1 MTVRS
6 ERRTLILIAV
16 IGLALRLLATP
27 FPGHKYDVRAF
38 LSWSEW
44 LARNP
49 LSAFYATDHAT
60 PPDHLPGDLLVFAG
74 IGRAALA
81 MAPGFD
87 FTSWYADLLMRLVP
101 MLADIGLGLLVYVF
115 ARRQTDARTALIAA
129 AVMIFNP
136 GLYTTSAVWGQ
147 WDSFAALLLMGALLL
162 ALRGRTVTIWP
173 LLTYLVLIKPQFIVF
188 GILILL
194 YLARQAMSQMRDGR
208 SGAAPFRSSG
218 AAISPPGRRSTQ
230 GRPRP
235 LRDLGHA
242 STFVRLGRDLAIG
255 GVLSV
260 LVFVLVCFPFDV
272 GFPLQSGMRWSI
284 LDRVSFAVNRYDDIT
299 LGAQNIWAL
308 LGKHLGDPDGAALM
322 TGITYEQAGRVLLA
336 LGLALAVVTVLTI
349 RPPEWALLGA
359 SFTAAMSIYGF
370 PTRVH
375 ERYMLPALV
384 LLLFMWPL
392 VPRLLPVAI
401 GLSLTFTCSLVMA
414 MWWEEFWHLD
424 SIDMALAAINLALFG
439 WAVAEIV
446 RRGRER
452 GREAAPAG
460 APGVYPSSGTY
471 LP

>member
-1 MTVRS
+1 MTARS
-6 ERRTLILIAV
+6 ERRALILIAV

-81 MAPGFD
+81 VAPGFD

-115 ARRQTDARTALIAA
+115 ARQRTDARTALIAA

-136 GLYTTSAVWGQ
+136 GLFTTSAVWGQ
-147 WDSFAALLLMGALLL
+147 WDSFAVLLLMGALLL
-162 ALRGRTVTIWP
+162 ALLGRTVTIWP
-173 LLTYLVLIKPQFIVF
+173 LLTYLVLIKPQFVVF

-194 YLARQAMSQMRDGR
+194 YLAREAMSQTSDGR
-208 SGAAPFRSSG
+208 SGSASFRSSG
-218 AAISPPGRRSTQ
+218 AAISTFGRWSTQ
-230 GRPRP
+230 GRP
-235 LRDLGHA
+235 LRGVG
-242 STFVRLGRDLAIG
+242 TFGRLARDIVVG

-260 LVFVLVCFPFDV
+260 LVFLVVCFPFDV
-272 GFPLQSGMRWSI
+272 GFPLQGGMRWSI

-308 LGKHLGDPDGAALM
+308 LGKHLGDPDSAALM
-322 TGITYEQAGRVLLA
+322 AGISYEQAGRALLA
-336 LGLALAVVTVLTI
+336 LGLALAVVAVLTVS
-349 RPPEWALLGA
+349 PPEWALLGA
-359 SFTAAMSIYGF
+359 SFVAAMSIYGF

-375 ERYMLPALV
+375 ERYMLPAIV

-392 VPRLLPVAI
+392 APRLLPAAI

-424 SIDMALAAINLALFG
+424 AIDMALAAINLVLFG

-452 GREAAPAG
+452 GRKVAPVG
-460 APGVYPSSGTY
+460 APGVYSSSGTY

>member
-1 MTVRS
+1 MTARS

-27 FPGHKYDVRAF
+27 FPGHKYDVCAF

-44 LARNP
+44 LARNR
-49 LSAFYATDHAT
+49 LGDFYATNHAT

-81 MAPGFD
+81 VAPGFD

-115 ARRQTDARTALIAA
+115 VRRRTGTRTALLAA
-129 AVMIFNP
+129 AVVILNP
-136 GLYTTSAVWGQ
+136 GLFTTSAVWGQ

-173 LLTYLVLIKPQFIVF
+173 LLTYLVLNKPQFVVF
-188 GILILL
+188 AILILL
-194 YLARQAMSQMRDGR
+194 YLVRQAMSPMPAGR
-208 SGAAPFRSSG
+208 IGVTPFRSSG
-218 AAISPPGRRSTQ
+218 AAISTSGRWSTQ
-230 GRPRP
+230 GRP
-235 LRDLGHA
+235 LRGCRQGPSVA
-242 STFVRLGRDLAIG
+242 SLARDIVVG

-260 LVFVLVCFPFDV
+260 LVFVVVCFPFDV
-272 GFPLQSGMRWSI
+272 GFPLQGGMRWSI

-308 LGKHLGDPDGAALM
+308 LGKHLGDPDGATLVA
-322 TGITYEQAGRVLLA
+322 GITYEQAGRALLA
-336 LGLALAVVTVLTI
+336 LGLVLAAVMVLTL
-349 RPPEWALLGA
+349 RPADWALLDA
-359 SFTAAMSIYGF
+359 SFVAAMSIYAF

-392 VPRLLPVAI
+392 IPRLLPVAI

-414 MWWEEFWHLD
+414 MWWAEFWHLGYL
-424 SIDMALAAINLALFG
+424 DMALAAINLALFG

-446 RRGRER
+446 RRGREP
-452 GREAAPAG
+452 GRDAPPLEAS
-460 APGVYPSSGTY
+460 GVYSSSGTY